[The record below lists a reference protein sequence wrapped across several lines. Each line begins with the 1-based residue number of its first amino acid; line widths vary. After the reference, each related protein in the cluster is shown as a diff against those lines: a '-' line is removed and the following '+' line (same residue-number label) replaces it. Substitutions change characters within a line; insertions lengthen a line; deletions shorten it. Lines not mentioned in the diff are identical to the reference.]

1 MPINKQIKG
10 VAGLLAILSIS
21 TAIGIT
27 EWRSGHPIGSF
38 AESFIAVALLLSSF
52 IVAVVVGVKTKNRL
66 DSSRNLYR
74 DGARMVGGYDLPPKS
89 RAPPSRSVN
98 YPVRMASS
106 NESFP
111 ERTTPRSVVSP
122 KGERRE
128 RKTDQCE
135 LCLTAGQPDD

>member
-10 VAGLLAILSIS
+10 VAGLLALLSIS

-52 IVAVVVGVKTKNRL
+52 IFAVVVGVKTKNRL

-74 DGARMVGGYDLPPKS
+74 ASKAISLIFGIACLLACFAVLYFIPGVSEALDRIQKS
-89 RAPPSRSVN
+89 S
-98 YPVRMASS
+98 
-106 NESFP
+106 
-111 ERTTPRSVVSP
+111 
-122 KGERRE
+122 G
-128 RKTDQCE
+128 
-135 LCLTAGQPDD
+135 